1 MTFFVKK
8 KAKNDVKP
16 LRNHT
21 LLTNEQQSSR
31 INDIK
36 ISYKLLYYHRDVA
49 QFGRALR
56 SGRRGRVFES
66 RHPDQTQSE
75 MAVLF
80 NL

>member
-1 MTFFVKK
+1 MT
-8 KAKNDVKP
+8 
-16 LRNHT
+16 L
-21 LLTNEQQSSR
+21 
-31 INDIK
+31 K

-66 RHPDQTQSE
+66 RHPDQAQSE

-80 NL
+80 YILKPVHKCTGLILLFNFKRWMI